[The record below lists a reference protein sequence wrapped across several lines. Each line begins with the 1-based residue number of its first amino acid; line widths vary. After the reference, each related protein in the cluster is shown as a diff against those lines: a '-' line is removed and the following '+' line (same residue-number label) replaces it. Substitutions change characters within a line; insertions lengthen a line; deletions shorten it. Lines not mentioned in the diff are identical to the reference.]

1 MFLCIISRVGNWMNM
16 YDVKK
21 MHEISVSSSNVSM
34 ECSLFLAKGNEQAS
48 FLKSVEFFHT

>member
-1 MFLCIISRVGNWMNM
+1 MFLFIISGVGNWMNM

-34 ECSLFLAKGNEQAS
+34 ECSLFLAKGNERAS